1 MSAVV
6 AEDHQFISVYIS
18 LYQLYYVVCHC
29 VSIPTCVHSRATRAL
44 ATLGSPQNSASGRG
58 AAPQV
63 LQATFSHLQTS
74 ANLHWNLRHCET
86 LCDHHIQ
93 NSSKLINPE
102 WSIAAPILRT
112 NSSWRAQWNCNCRPL
127 DSGAHMFCTKL
138 GQLCPTQLS

>member
-6 AEDHQFISVYIS
+6 AEDHQFISVYISLYQFISVYIS

-29 VSIPTCVHSRATRAL
+29 VSIPTCVHSRATLAL

-74 ANLHWNLRHCET
+74 ANLH
-86 LCDHHIQ
+86 
-93 NSSKLINPE
+93 
-102 WSIAAPILRT
+102 
-112 NSSWRAQWNCNCRPL
+112 
-127 DSGAHMFCTKL
+127 
-138 GQLCPTQLS
+138 